1 MVAGDRPLGLGQVLG
16 HFDGD
21 SDGTVA
27 VAETRL
33 AGLADHVVVPA
44 SHTGLVFSPIA
55 ARQVV
60 AFLRDGRF
68 ER

>member
-1 MVAGDRPLGLGQVLG
+1 MVAGSRPLGLGQFLG
-16 HFDGD
+16 HFDGP

-33 AGLADHVVVPA
+33 DGLADHVVVPA
-44 SHTGLVFSPIA
+44 SHTGLVFSAQA
-55 ARQVV
+55 ARQAI
-60 AFLRDGRF
+60 AFLGTGRF